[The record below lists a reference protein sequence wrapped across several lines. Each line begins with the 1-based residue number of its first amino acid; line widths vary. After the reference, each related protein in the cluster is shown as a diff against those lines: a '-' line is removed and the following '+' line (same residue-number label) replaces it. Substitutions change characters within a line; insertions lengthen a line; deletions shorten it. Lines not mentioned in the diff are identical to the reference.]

1 MLSIN
6 TLTALEAVFTK
17 EELDK
22 GIFRLVKIFYVKT
35 SQLKL
40 EGVDQ
45 KRILEILTTKKTFSK
60 PEMVT
65 IAFSVFGDEKI
76 YKTFVESLSPI
87 LAKAVEK
94 LVWIESMTD
103 IQLSDY
109 LKESILIEPAVAK
122 SYTYGISYLN
132 PDFFFF
138 TVENSN
144 SYSSFNPPLYNLSI
158 HAELKQILANYYP
171 KPKHFDFL
179 PIEKIPETRYSFNA
193 FPQILE
199 ELPRVISYYLH
210 GSIKYSSNG
219 RPVESS
225 MGKMLKTCAIAEFY
239 PKELEELSKM
249 RCNLMAGLL
258 YGFTQN
264 DLDIDSVDI
273 IKKLFQSN
281 YKKSSSVQF
290 VLSLLKGWGFV
301 NPEYELKNGKEE
313 ILLELLKDFPEKD
326 WVSTANFLELL
337 EYRFLDTNPITERA
351 AENRLYFENAQP
363 NGFLLKSAIDKNKY
377 PIFIKDPFIKGT
389 IFLFASFGL
398 MEIAFA
404 KVNTEKIGV
413 TYYSQYD
420 GLMYF
425 KLTPL
430 GAYIFGV
437 TDVYVAPE
445 VTIKNIITLSHDS
458 LMIVAEGNMA
468 IIDVMLANYCEKMSS
483 TRYKVTPQSFLKDCK
498 NKKEVENKITLF
510 KKTVNTTIPTF
521 WSHFFKQLVVNSSII
536 KINKTVQTYSLP
548 ADEKDLHKLV
558 AQDNVLKQFVL
569 KGEGFNL
576 LVPNDSLPKFK
587 SRMKELG
594 FVIE

>member
-1 MLSIN
+1 MLSID
-6 TLTALEAVFTK
+6 TLTALEAVFSK
-17 EELDK
+17 ESLDK

-35 SQLKL
+35 SHLKL
-40 EGVDQ
+40 ESVDQ
-45 KRILEILTTKKTFSK
+45 KRILEILTTKKVFSK

-76 YKTFVESLSPI
+76 YKAFVESLSPL
-87 LAKAVEK
+87 LAKAIER
-94 LVWIESMTD
+94 LVWVESMTD

-138 TVENSN
+138 TVTDSKA
-144 SYSSFNPPLYNLSI
+144 YSSFNPPLYNLSI
-158 HAELKQILANYYP
+158 HPELKQIIANYYP

-179 PIEKIPETRYSFNA
+179 PLDKIPETRYSFNA
-193 FPQILE
+193 YPQILE

-219 RPVESS
+219 RPIESS
-225 MGKMLKTCAIAEFY
+225 MGKMQKSCAIAEFY

-273 IKKLFQSN
+273 IKKLFQNN
-281 YKKSSSVQF
+281 YRKSSSVQF
-290 VLSLLKGWGFV
+290 ILTLLKGWGFV
-301 NPEYELKNGKEE
+301 NPDYELTNGKEE

-326 WVSTANFLELL
+326 WVSTANFLELI
-337 EYRFLDTNPITERA
+337 EYRSLNIHPITERG
-351 AENRLYFENAQP
+351 AENRLYFEKKLAS
-363 NGFLLKSAIDKNKY
+363 GFMLKSAIDKNKY

-398 MEIAFA
+398 MEISFA
-404 KVNTEKIGV
+404 NVNTENMGE

-425 KLTPL
+425 RLTPL

-437 TDVYVAPE
+437 TSTYEPPE
-445 VTIKNIITLSHDS
+445 VVVKNIITLSHDS
-458 LMIVAEGNMA
+458 LMIVAEGNRA
-468 IIDVMLANYCEKMSS
+468 IIDVMLGNYCEKMSS

-498 NKKEVENKITLF
+498 NKKDVENKITLF
-510 KKTVNTTIPTF
+510 KKTVNTSIPTF
-521 WSHFFKQLVVNSSII
+521 WSHFFKQLVVNASTI

-548 ADEKDLHKLV
+548 PEEKDLHRLV
-558 AQDNVLKQFVL
+558 AQDTVLKQFVL

-576 LVPNDSLPKFK
+576 IVPNDSLPKFK

>member
-35 SQLKL
+35 SHLKL

-60 PEMVT
+60 PEMIT